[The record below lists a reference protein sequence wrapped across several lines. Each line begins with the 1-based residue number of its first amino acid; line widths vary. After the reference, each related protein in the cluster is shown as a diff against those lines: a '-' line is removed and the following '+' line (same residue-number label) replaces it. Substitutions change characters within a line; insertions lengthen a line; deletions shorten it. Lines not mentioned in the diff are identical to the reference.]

1 MKNIEEMN
9 EAERHS
15 LALRIETNEKLGQET
30 WFPVSFMAHA
40 YGVSARRM
48 RVLLAEGRIR
58 GRQLENGYWEVA
70 YPPRLRIGRRG
81 PQMNFLRPKA
91 AKKPELKVVGK

>member
-1 MKNIEEMN
+1 MKNLDEMN
-9 EAERHS
+9 EKELDS
-15 LALRIETNEKLGQET
+15 LRLRVATNEKLGQET
-30 WFPVSFMAHA
+30 WLPVSFMAHA

-91 AKKPELKVVGK
+91 EAKPELRVVGK